1 MPKILKTRFV
11 IAVRDLQGS
20 AAFYRDV
27 LGFSIHSIPDP
38 GFLFYTSGECT
49 IWAGLCLDA
58 LPPEIDDINLF
69 YESVCAKGAKI
80 CKTDRD
86 EPWACRSSGWLRATA
101 IASCSP
107 RPFAELSHSH
117 VLITDFAC

>member
-20 AAFYRDV
+20 SAFYRDV

-38 GFLFYTSGECT
+38 GFLFYTSGEFT

-58 LPPEIDDINLF
+58 LPPAELGDHSYFAYLEIDDINLL

-80 CKTDRD
+80 CKTVRD
-86 EPWACRSSGWLRATA
+86 EPWGMREFGVVTGDGHRIMFASSIR
-101 IASCSP
+101 
-107 RPFAELSHSH
+107 
-117 VLITDFAC
+117 